1 MTKANEAKRAALRA
15 EWETG
20 CGNRDLARR
29 YGVSEGIIR
38 HWAKRENWQRDWK
51 AIEAIRTRAEMLT
64 FAHFADPKA
73 SKGPPAGHGEITQPS
88 AHPTHSPQSAEPTEA
103 LRAGYGEGVGAAGTG
118 ERLRELSVE
127 MAARAMAEAQIGQ
140 LERAAALARVFDRM
154 TGLIEVAL
162 VPVDA
167 DADPEGARKQSL
179 ALSTLLA
186 GGNSSTLSK
195 TILVWARLAESIQ
208 NQERRALGVEDRAR
222 RVATASGQSVP
233 VRTESAPKPKEL
245 DVSKLSPAELE
256 LLMEASSII
265 EAAEAAERQAGQRL
279 H

>member
-20 CGNRDLARR
+20 RGNRDLARR

-38 HWAKRENWQRDWK
+38 HWVKRENWQRDWK
-51 AIEAIRTRAEMLT
+51 AIEAIHTRAEMLT
-64 FAHFADPKA
+64 LAHFADPKSSEGA
-73 SKGPPAGHGEITQPS
+73 PAGHGRITHPA
-88 AHPTHSPQSAEPTEA
+88 AHPTHSTPPSEPTEA
-103 LRAGYGEGVGAAGTG
+103 QRAGTGDGVGAAGTG

-140 LERAAALARVFDRM
+140 LERAAALARIFDIIA
-154 TGLIEVAL
+154 GLIEVAL

-195 TILVWARLAESIQ
+195 IILVWARLAESIQ
-208 NQERRALGVEDRAR
+208 TQERRALGIEDRDR
-222 RVATASGQSVP
+222 RVATLSGQSVP
-233 VRTESAPKPKEL
+233 VQTESAPKPKEL
-245 DVSKLSPAELE
+245 DISKLSSAEID
-256 LLMEASSII
+256 LLMEVSSIMQKAD
-265 EAAEAAERQAGQRL
+265 EASRQAAHRL